1 MIKRFFKAIGLI
13 FVFGISLGSLYLVN
27 LFLMK
32 PISIDHYLGKEVVLG
47 LFDSPE
53 SMTYMGVFDE
63 YNWITKHNSNLSIP
77 KHEDLEELS
86 LIHI

>member
-27 LFLMK
+27 LFFMK

-47 LFDSPE
+47 LLDSPE

-63 YNWITKHNSNLSIP
+63 YNWITKHNS
-77 KHEDLEELS
+77 S
-86 LIHI
+86 L